1 MYVISIEESDVQ
13 KLEVRRIRCIEIGGK
28 GEEQKKQGESMGG
41 WTVVGEYIYIGE
53 STEATM
59 ESSRNIGFF

>member
-1 MYVISIEESDVQ
+1 MYRNWGEGRRVEEAGRVHG
-13 KLEVRRIRCIEIGGK
+13 C
-28 GEEQKKQGESMGG
+28 G

>member
-1 MYVISIEESDVQ
+1 
-13 KLEVRRIRCIEIGGK
+13 
-28 GEEQKKQGESMGG
+28 MGG

-59 ESSRNIGFF
+59 ESSRNIGFFKEVLEHS